1 MRKIKQMI
9 NDVLDKQE
17 QKGIKTY
24 GQTLEDCPDYAYD
37 WQNMALEELVD
48 AVQYMA
54 KENLRLQKL
63 AGDENP
69 HIALAALEERI
80 ETLEKE
86 NERLENGMKLTYL
99 FIGDKTCK
107 RKEIREV
114 MLAIINHKKNNGD
127 NEC

>member
-24 GQTLEDCPDYAYD
+24 GQTLEECPDYAYD
-37 WQNMALEELVD
+37 WQNMALEELAD
-48 AVQYMA
+48 AVQYLA

-63 AGDENP
+63 AEDKHPFLTMG
-69 HIALAALEERI
+69 ALEERI

-86 NERLENGMKLTYL
+86 NGRLENTLKCVYL
-99 FIGDKTCK
+99 MVGNKTIK
-107 RKEIREV
+107 RKMIAESLV
-114 MLAIINHKKNNGD
+114 LTLANKQNK
-127 NEC
+127 